1 MEIQSKNELKILNL
15 FRSNLFLRASI
26 RDIMK
31 KLKSKSY
38 QRIHEAIQNLVT
50 KNILKSEKMGAN
62 SVISLNFSR
71 EAMRNFAYLDEH
83 EASDLPNYS
92 KIMEI
97 KEISDYLI
105 LVTGSYARGNFTKK
119 SDLDLVI
126 IVPDKENPVFV
137 QKLVE
142 NITLLYLPKVHLYV
156 FTKKDFIEMLKD
168 KSQTYGKE
176 IVENRKILKNAQI
189 FYELVKEA
197 VESGYKS

>member
-168 KSQTYGKE
+168 KGQTYGKE